1 MGRRESST
9 APQRR
14 EERRMRKLTM
24 AVALAVVLIPLFA
37 TAALAAGQIIQCTSA
52 PCYGGNG
59 DDRILERI
67 GKNDRIFPTGGDDR
81 VLAGRYTN
89 DTDVVRGGGGFD
101 EINVADGDTLDTA
114 NGSKGR
120 DLCIVDSKK
129 EVGASCDATIEVSP
143 TP

>member
-1 MGRRESST
+1 
-9 APQRR
+9 
-14 EERRMRKLTM
+14 
-24 AVALAVVLIPLFA
+24 
-37 TAALAAGQIIQCTSA
+37 
-52 PCYGGNG
+52 
-59 DDRILERI
+59 
-67 GKNDRIFPTGGDDR
+67 

-114 NGSKGR
+114 NGGKGR

-143 TP
+143 NP